1 MLKTTP
7 PRAAGALRGRSP
19 PHGPRADPHPQ
30 HRCGTA
36 RRTAPHR
43 RSLGATSGK
52 RDLGHLDEMLSS
64 ELRVAARCPGRVRRE
79 PPGWADSYFSQRA
92 ENSDR

>member
-19 PHGPRADPHPQ
+19 PHSPRADPHPQ

-43 RSLGATSGK
+43 TAAHWEPRPGK
-52 RDLGHLDEMLSS
+52 EI
-64 ELRVAARCPGRVRRE
+64 
-79 PPGWADSYFSQRA
+79 WAI
-92 ENSDR
+92 